1 MFATLTN
8 NTALYTILSQIALA
22 SSLESTLP
30 RSPVSI
36 DSNRLTEN
44 LTPLESALMKNS
56 GEGGGGCLLGVRTGR
71 MATSACHGAPVTR
84 GPSLGHCGAAAPC
97 TASERAESKRF
108 NDRRFHSPAKDNAL
122 LMKMVISRELKDAAL
137 LNLDVN
143 YGLRH
148 RSSDRRH
155 DGSAHGWFQRHD
167 Y

>member
-71 MATSACHGAPVTR
+71 MA
-84 GPSLGHCGAAAPC
+84 
-97 TASERAESKRF
+97 
-108 NDRRFHSPAKDNAL
+108 DRIDREPAHA
-122 LMKMVISRELKDAAL
+122 M
-137 LNLDVN
+137 
-143 YGLRH
+143 GL
-148 RSSDRRH
+148 
-155 DGSAHGWFQRHD
+155 Q
-167 Y
+167 